1 MKSSP
6 TSFLITLFLLM
17 FICVVHSRN
26 CDSVSQNSKRK
37 QRVCCFCQNP
47 THLLRNKN
55 STQKNKTCPLFSRR
69 VPSTKTIHT
78 DITWCLLTDHHPN
91 TDVINIKQYHQK
103 CSCMFWFGEVMLRIQ
118 MILSTYIQKKKR
130 IIKKRTY
137 LMYMLSKFTNF
148 TMYCKYN
155 EKPYTDPRG

>member
-17 FICVVHSRN
+17 FIRVVHSRN
-26 CDSVSQNSKRK
+26 CDSVSQNSKHK

-55 STQKNKTCPLFSRR
+55 SAQKNKTCPLFSKR

-78 DITWCLLTDHHPN
+78 DITWCLLADHHRDKYKTVPSKVLIYVLVWWGHATYSN
-91 TDVINIKQYHQK
+91 DSEHQYP
-103 CSCMFWFGEVMLRIQ
+103 
-118 MILSTYIQKKKR
+118 KKKNN
-130 IIKKRTY
+130 KKSTY
-137 LMYMLSKFTNF
+137 LMYILSKFTKF

-155 EKPYTDPRG
+155 EKPYTDPKL

>member
-103 CSCMFWFGEVMLRIQ
+103 CSCMFWWGHA
-118 MILSTYIQKKKR
+118 TYSNDFEHLYPKKKKNN
-130 IIKKRTY
+130 KKKDLFNVY
-137 LMYMLSKFTNF
+137 VEQIY
-148 TMYCKYN
+148 
-155 EKPYTDPRG
+155 